1 MNAQE
6 LIKKSALIEKTL
18 QEQGLQERARP
29 FISDNSVIKT
39 EELEKTLKEL
49 QDTNRDLKVGIIG
62 RVKAGKSSL
71 LNALIFEGV
80 EVLPKAAT
88 PMTASLTIL
97 KYAQNLSAEVEFY
110 SPKDILELENEHE
123 RYVREFNRIVDEEV
137 KKQKEKQSLSNR
149 AKEGLKKVG
158 NMLNRNKN
166 PEAAPKERVL
176 SDEEIVKRAE
186 RIAKDTLKGDEKLV
200 SSHDQYEKIKK
211 SGSLN
216 TKNLDPRIQ
225 ANSLQE
231 LNQKLLQFVGAD
243 GKYMPCTKAVQ
254 ISLNNPNLKDLEV
267 IDTPGVNDPIASRE
281 ERTKALLKDC
291 DVVFIISPSNQFLT
305 ESDMSLFDRV
315 SNKEGLQEIY
325 FVASQADSAVLSMSE
340 VEKSRHHLPTAF
352 ENAQKSLSSQL
363 NNIME
368 KLIQNYPNQ
377 REVFE
382 KAIKNGVI
390 LASGVCFS
398 MHKDFN
404 NQASW
409 ERSQKTEEY
418 HNALRNLKDSY
429 PDAFSSD
436 DKSKESLL
444 FLSNMGTI
452 EERLKKAAKEKEKII
467 SQKLQ
472 DYAQSQANNL
482 HSLIAQLLQDLEDEK
497 KRVKNADISAI
508 KEQIKAYEK
517 LSGNIEM
524 KFREAYEEFILHFI
538 NNIRGGL
545 NETLTKAIQT
555 AKVGAQNEEGVERY
569 TERVEQGGFW
579 GSLKRNFL
587 FWADDDAGYDEVSRT
602 RATIKAGAVLDY
614 LIEMHERCERALNDS
629 ANSFKVVFKKEL
641 YAKVFKQ
648 LREIISDDLIDEVAF
663 KKSVMAVLDRIEF
676 KEFDYTDKLP
686 GEIGGKTGFLKGYEA
701 NAFIQSVEK
710 YLRYFEAETKND
722 VKGYTGGDK
731 EASKESLKHAEH
743 ILWLISCERG
753 GIESDDLEFLQEL
766 YEEEGKQVFIVLSRA
781 DRRTKSQLEEVA
793 KQIRETLEN
802 NGIEFLGIGAYSATR
817 YLEIKEFSEKSKV
830 FNSLEEFLMKLNQ
843 RSEKQNE
850 ILGYL
855 YEVHSMYERAI
866 NQDANRFKR
875 YQKALHSVKL
885 DLMQKGF
892 DDFND
897 ATFSK
902 IHSLKKEFSEQE
914 ESKRE
919 NLARLNEVIGLFK
932 ESIDKVFDRVSAF
945 TWEKYKE
952 QNDDEEDDE
961 INRREFEEI
970 KEMVLYFRDRNL
982 FYLDWYEWSE
992 EEIQETRDSLDK
1004 CNELLQLHYS
1014 LKNLQ
1019 TFREYKETNKKDY
1032 QESLNNEELQNNL
1045 REWRDL

>member
-18 QEQGLQERARP
+18 QEQGLQEKARP

-39 EELEKTLKEL
+39 EELEKTLKEM

-97 KYAQNLSAEVEFY
+97 KYADTLSAEVEFY
-110 SPKDILELENEHE
+110 SPKDIAELENEHE
-123 RYVREFNRIVDEEV
+123 RYVREFNRIVEEEV
-137 KKQKEKQSLSNR
+137 KKQKEKQSLLNR
-149 AKEGLKKVG
+149 AKEGLKNKFS
-158 NMLNRNKN
+158 RNKSD
-166 PEAAPKERVL
+166 EAAPKERVL
-176 SDEEIVKRAE
+176 SDEEIVKKAE
-186 RIAKDTLKGDEKLV
+186 RIAKNELEKDARLV
-200 SSHDQYEKIKK
+200 SSYDQYEKIKK

-216 TKNLDPRIQ
+216 TEKLDPRIQ
-225 ANSLQE
+225 ANSLQD
-231 LNQKLLQFVGAD
+231 LNQKLLQFVDAN
-243 GKYMPCTKAVQ
+243 GKYMPYTKAVQ

-291 DVVFIISPSNQFLT
+291 DVVFIVSPSGQFLT
-305 ESDMSLFDRV
+305 DSDMSLFDRV

-340 VEKSRHHLPTAF
+340 VEKSNQHLPTAL

-368 KLIQNYPNQ
+368 KLIENYPNQ

-390 LASGVCFS
+390 LTSGVCFS
-398 MHKDFN
+398 MHKDFS

-444 FLSNMGTI
+444 FLSNMGAI

-467 SQKLQ
+467 SQKWQ

-482 HSLIAQLLQDLEDEK
+482 HKFIAQLLQDLEEEK
-497 KRVKNADISAI
+497 KRIKNADISAI
-508 KEQIKAYEK
+508 KEQIKTYQN

-538 NNIRGGL
+538 KNTRDGL

-555 AKVGAQNEEGVERY
+555 AKTRSREEEEEERY
-569 TERVEQGGFW
+569 IERVKQGGLF
-579 GSLKRNFL
+579 GSFKRNFL
-587 FWADDDAGYDEVSRT
+587 SWVDDDAGYDEVSRT
-602 RATIKAGAVLDY
+602 RATIKAGAVLVY
-614 LIEMHERCERALNDS
+614 LTEMHERCESALNDS

-663 KKSVMAVLDRIEF
+663 KKSVIAVLDRIEF

-686 GEIGGKTGFLKGYEA
+686 GKIRGKTGFLKGDEA
-701 NAFIQSVEK
+701 NAFIQSVGN
-710 YLRYFEAETKND
+710 YVRDFEAEAKKD
-722 VKGYTGGDK
+722 VKGYIQG
-731 EASKESLKHAEH
+731 L
-743 ILWLISCERG
+743 
-753 GIESDDLEFLQEL
+753 
-766 YEEEGKQVFIVLSRA
+766 
-781 DRRTKSQLEEVA
+781 
-793 KQIRETLEN
+793 RETLERQN
-802 NGIEFLGIGAYSATR
+802 FASDTLKKLQENMQNLHNQVQN
-817 YLEIKEFSEKSKV
+817 KEQSIAQ
-830 FNSLEEFLMKLNQ
+830 L
-843 RSEKQNE
+843 
-850 ILGYL
+850 
-855 YEVHSMYERAI
+855 
-866 NQDANRFKR
+866 DA
-875 YQKALHSVKL
+875 QIKAL
-885 DLMQKGF
+885 
-892 DDFND
+892 
-897 ATFSK
+897 
-902 IHSLKKEFSEQE
+902 KE
-914 ESKRE
+914 
-919 NLARLNEVIGLFK
+919 I
-932 ESIDKVFDRVSAF
+932 
-945 TWEKYKE
+945 
-952 QNDDEEDDE
+952 
-961 INRREFEEI
+961 
-970 KEMVLYFRDRNL
+970 
-982 FYLDWYEWSE
+982 
-992 EEIQETRDSLDK
+992 
-1004 CNELLQLHYS
+1004 
-1014 LKNLQ
+1014 
-1019 TFREYKETNKKDY
+1019 
-1032 QESLNNEELQNNL
+1032 
-1045 REWRDL
+1045 

>member
-18 QEQGLQERARP
+18 QEQGLQERAGP
-29 FISDNSVIKT
+29 FISDNAVITT
-39 EELEKTLKEL
+39 EELEKTLKEM
-49 QDTNRDLKVGIIG
+49 QAEDRDLKVGIIG

-97 KYAQNLSAEVEFY
+97 KYAKTLSAEVEFY

-137 KKQKEKQSLSNR
+137 KKQKEKQSLANR
-149 AKEGLKKVG
+149 AKEGIKSLSNK
-158 NMLNRNKN
+158 LSRNKN

-200 SSHDQYEKIKK
+200 SSHDQYERMKK

-243 GKYMPCTKAVQ
+243 GKYMPYTKAVQ

-291 DVVFIISPSNQFLT
+291 DVVFIVSPSGQFLT
-305 ESDMSLFDRV
+305 DSDMSLFDRV

-340 VEKSRHHLPTAF
+340 VEKSNQHLPTAL

-363 NNIME
+363 NNIMGA
-368 KLIQNYPNQ
+368 LIQTYPNQ
-377 REVFE
+377 REIFE

-398 MHKDFN
+398 MYKDFE

-444 FLSNMGTI
+444 FLSNMGAI
-452 EERLKKAAKEKEKII
+452 EERLEKAAKEKEKIM
-467 SQKLQ
+467 SQRLQ

-482 HSLIAQLLQDLEDEK
+482 HALIAQLLQDLEEEK
-497 KRVKNADISAI
+497 KRIKNADMSAI

-524 KFREAYEEFILHFI
+524 KFREVYEEFILHFI
-538 NNIRGGL
+538 NNIRVGL
-545 NETLTKAIQT
+545 EETLKKAIQT
-555 AKVGAQNEEGVERY
+555 AKTRSREEKEEERY
-569 TERVEQGGFW
+569 TERVKQGGVL

-587 FWADDDAGYDEVSRT
+587 SWVVDDAGYDEVLRT

-614 LIEMHERCERALNDS
+614 LTEMHERCESALNDS
-629 ANSFKVVFKKEL
+629 ARSFKVVFKKEL
-641 YAKVFKQ
+641 YAKVLSQ

-663 KKSVMAVLDRIEF
+663 KKSMMAVLDSIEF

-686 GEIGGKTGFLKGYEA
+686 GEIRGKTGILKGDGA
-701 NAFIQSVEK
+701 VQFAQSVGTH
-710 YLRYFEAETKND
+710 LRDFETKTEND
-722 VKGYTGGDK
+722 VKKYCT
-731 EASKESLKHAEH
+731 
-743 ILWLISCERG
+743 
-753 GIESDDLEFLQEL
+753 DLRKNLEKRDFAN
-766 YEEEGKQVFIVLSRA
+766 GVLSKLKKDMQNLKNQVQNKVQSIA
-781 DRRTKSQLEEVA
+781 QLDA
-793 KQIRETLEN
+793 QI
-802 NGIEFLGIGAYSATR
+802 
-817 YLEIKEFSEKSKV
+817 
-830 FNSLEEFLMKLNQ
+830 
-843 RSEKQNE
+843 
-850 ILGYL
+850 
-855 YEVHSMYERAI
+855 
-866 NQDANRFKR
+866 
-875 YQKALHSVKL
+875 KAL
-885 DLMQKGF
+885 KG
-892 DDFND
+892 
-897 ATFSK
+897 
-902 IHSLKKEFSEQE
+902 I
-914 ESKRE
+914 
-919 NLARLNEVIGLFK
+919 
-932 ESIDKVFDRVSAF
+932 
-945 TWEKYKE
+945 
-952 QNDDEEDDE
+952 
-961 INRREFEEI
+961 
-970 KEMVLYFRDRNL
+970 
-982 FYLDWYEWSE
+982 
-992 EEIQETRDSLDK
+992 
-1004 CNELLQLHYS
+1004 
-1014 LKNLQ
+1014 
-1019 TFREYKETNKKDY
+1019 
-1032 QESLNNEELQNNL
+1032 
-1045 REWRDL
+1045 